1 MQVNQRG
8 RNLTEIGEEILMA
21 SRNELYMSLPYLDV
35 ALCALRFLPG
45 GEVTLSLATDGENL
59 YYDGSWLADRYLR
72 SRVMTNRAYL
82 HIILH
87 CMLRHLAKKRGKVPE
102 LWDLACDA
110 AVESILDELDYPCL
124 DEGTV
129 PMKQKFFGECRAEMP
144 VLTAE
149 GICPASA
156 SFSGG

>member
-72 SRVMTNRAYL
+72 SRVMTNCA
-82 HIILH
+82 
-87 CMLRHLAKKRGKVPE
+87 
-102 LWDLACDA
+102 
-110 AVESILDELDYPCL
+110 
-124 DEGTV
+124 
-129 PMKQKFFGECRAEMP
+129 
-144 VLTAE
+144 
-149 GICPASA
+149 
-156 SFSGG
+156 